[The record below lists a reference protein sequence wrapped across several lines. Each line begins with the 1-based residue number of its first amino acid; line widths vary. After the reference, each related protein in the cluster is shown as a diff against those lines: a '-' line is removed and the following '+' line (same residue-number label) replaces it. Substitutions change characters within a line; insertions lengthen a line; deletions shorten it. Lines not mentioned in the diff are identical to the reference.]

1 MQNFENL
8 NQPFQI
14 RITFAQNLGKFK
26 SSQKFYTEKVK
37 KIFRLVK
44 IIKSKPLKGYL
55 INKKLNKNLSVY
67 ESNCNKINK
76 NIITKQN
83 ERKKDGIKRF

>member
-1 MQNFENL
+1 MSL
-8 NQPFQI
+8 NSP
-14 RITFAQNLGKFK
+14 

-67 ESNCNKINK
+67 ESNSD
-76 NIITKQN
+76 
-83 ERKKDGIKRF
+83 KK

>member
-1 MQNFENL
+1 MSLNSPQVKNFY
-8 NQPFQI
+8 Q
-14 RITFAQNLGKFK
+14 KK
-26 SSQKFYTEKVK
+26 SREKLLEET
-37 KIFRLVK
+37 R
-44 IIKSKPLKGYL
+44 KSKPLKSFL
-55 INKKLNKNLSVY
+55 INKKLNKDLSIY

>member
-1 MQNFENL
+1 MWIVGEHSSDVSEL
-8 NQPFQI
+8 P
-14 RITFAQNLGKFK
+14 

-67 ESNCNKINK
+67 KSNSD
-76 NIITKQN
+76 
-83 ERKKDGIKRF
+83 KK